1 MFGKDGLVPPHSSG
15 AEASLDIQ
23 ALVRH
28 TCHHQEPDSLTAVLL
43 NHSLHC
49 VNIKSIYQDAR
60 NADRDTCRI
69 RKKLSDGHIF

>member
-1 MFGKDGLVPPHSSG
+1 MFGDGGLVPPHSSG

-43 NHSLHC
+43 NHSLRR
-49 VNIKSIYQDAR
+49 VNIKSIHQDAR
-60 NADRDTCRI
+60 NADKDMCSV

>member
-1 MFGKDGLVPPHSSG
+1 MFGKDGPVPPHSSG

-28 TCHHQEPDSLTAVLL
+28 TCHHQEPDSLTAALL
-43 NHSLHC
+43 NHSLRR

-60 NADRDTCRI
+60 NVDRDTCRI